1 MHLRRRC
8 ILLHLDGISLRY
20 LLTSLTELLQSSDV
34 TRANRNKER
43 EALGKAYKVLKG
55 EVTACFGESQGS
67 TWSSLVAQTVKRLAT
82 V

>member
-1 MHLRRRC
+1 MPNTGFIHQT
-8 ILLHLDGISLRY
+8 GSSY
-20 LLTSLTELLQSSDV
+20 LLTSLTEFLRSSDV

-67 TWSSLVAQTVKRLAT
+67 TWSSLVVQTVKHLAT

>member
-43 EALGKAYKVLKG
+43 EALGKSYKVVEG

-67 TWSSLVAQTVKRLAT
+67 NLTSLVAQTVKHLST
-82 V
+82 M